1 MRPRARAVCACT
13 CVHPWAAWAC
23 VNRKHHKYVLLL
35 SSPDCA
41 THACTV
47 SSILSGEVGSK
58 GMDRWTTRGM
68 LLITV
73 HVFAAKPGM
82 ARLAS
87 PSRRVSWVHPDSSGV
102 RPDRIAKTE
111 RLMSALVSAG
121 TWNSPL
127 HLPRASVAWP
137 VAKTTLSL
145 PCRPTRDNH
154 RLQGVSRF
162 ERQLLPRHRPTR
174 ILRGSF
180 AMSSRHSKATFD
192 SGPVLLVTTIVT
204 TYESAK
210 HAHPAGRHP
219 EGAYAALMS
228 PLKCLPPFDSTRHET
243 VHDGGDTEKATAVP
257 SAREVSTSKRVKK
270 VAAACCRPI
279 CLQAMLQ

>member
-1 MRPRARAVCACT
+1 M
-13 CVHPWAAWAC
+13 HPWAAWAC
-23 VNRKHHKYVLLL
+23 VNRKHHKYVLLF
-35 SSPDCA
+35 SSPVDCA

-58 GMDRWTTRGM
+58 GMDRWPTRGM

-82 ARLAS
+82 ARLAG

-102 RPDRIAKTE
+102 RPDRIAKNE

-192 SGPVLLVTTIVT
+192 SGPVLLLTTIET

-210 HAHPAGRHP
+210 HAHPAGHHP

>member
-1 MRPRARAVCACT
+1 
-13 CVHPWAAWAC
+13 
-23 VNRKHHKYVLLL
+23 
-35 SSPDCA
+35 
-41 THACTV
+41 
-47 SSILSGEVGSK
+47 
-58 GMDRWTTRGM
+58 
-68 LLITV
+68 
-73 HVFAAKPGM
+73 
-82 ARLAS
+82 
-87 PSRRVSWVHPDSSGV
+87 
-102 RPDRIAKTE
+102 
-111 RLMSALVSAG
+111 
-121 TWNSPL
+121 L

-192 SGPVLLVTTIVT
+192 SGPVLLVTRIVT

-210 HAHPAGRHP
+210 HAHPAGHHP
-219 EGAYAALMS
+219 EGTYAALMS